1 MTLKELLGDKYN
13 SEMSAEDIFSAVS
26 GIDLKTSDDIS
37 ALNEQIE
44 AYKKKERDAMNAEE
58 RIKADN
64 DEIAKELAEARKKIS
79 RYEQERKFIS
89 GGFDE
94 KTASKLAQYVSD
106 GDMDGFMKT
115 QSEWMKSQ
123 KTAMESQIKSDLMG
137 QMQKTQQDGNFS
149 DEEDEGEDVKIA
161 KELASSSM
169 AANKA
174 LDAYYGNKA

>member
-13 SEMSAEDIFSAVS
+13 SEMSAEDIFSALN
-26 GIDLKTSDDIS
+26 GIDIKTSDDVS

-44 AYKKKERDAMNAEE
+44 AYKKKEREAMNSEE

-64 DEIAKELAEARKKIS
+64 DEIAKQLADANKKIS

-89 GGFDE
+89 GGFDD
-94 KTASKLAQYVSD
+94 KTAAKLAQYVSD

-115 QSEWMKSQ
+115 QAEWIKSQ

-137 QMQKTQQDGNFS
+137 QMQKTQQDASFD
-149 DEEDEGEDVKIA
+149 DEDDEGEDVKIA

-169 AANKA
+169 ASTKA